1 MNWAEAPII
10 PTRSALLR
18 SAMTLSK
25 EWQALIGPR
34 PDIHAGRRSR
44 RGDCSLIPK
53 NYLSEL
59 LFARKK
65 SHKEPFGT
73 REDGPGNCD
82 TQYCEKGSSK
92 NKSFKSLPFSTL
104 T

>member
-65 SHKEPFGT
+65 VIKNPLGL
-73 REDGPGNCD
+73 
-82 TQYCEKGSSK
+82 EKMVLEIVTPNIVKRDHQKTNHLNLSPS
-92 NKSFKSLPFSTL
+92 PP
-104 T
+104 